1 MHSMLKRIGYGSREK
16 KTFGC
21 GIASS
26 RGAFAAALKL
36 PRTALDECQLAE
48 RLFPALKERVRKDK
62 RPGQFYLSGSVRF
75 TSKRLIRESLTGRIM
90 TADLFPLTLSELD
103 RGELPDWLPRLVRAR
118 RMNDL
123 QVSALPAKEQATH
136 ALDRTIRRERG
147 AAGRLFH
154 P

>member
-1 MHSMLKRIGYGSREK
+1 
-16 KTFGC
+16 
-21 GIASS
+21 
-26 RGAFAAALKL
+26 LKL